1 MADTINP
8 VQVGDEWVSLNALS
22 GIAAGTSIKIQNI
35 GTIECFVRIS
45 ATQPTEEYGEG
56 CYISEFYGV
65 DAGENEVWAK
75 SVVRGST
82 TLLSVQENS

>member
-8 VQVGDEWVSLNALS
+8 VLVSEDWVSLNSLS
-22 GIAAGTSIKIQNI
+22 GIAAGASIKIQNI
-35 GTIECFVRIS
+35 GAIDCFVRIS
-45 ATQPTEEYGEG
+45 ASQPTEEYGEG
-56 CYISEFYGV
+56 CYIGEFYGV
-65 DAGENEVWAK
+65 SAGENEVWAK